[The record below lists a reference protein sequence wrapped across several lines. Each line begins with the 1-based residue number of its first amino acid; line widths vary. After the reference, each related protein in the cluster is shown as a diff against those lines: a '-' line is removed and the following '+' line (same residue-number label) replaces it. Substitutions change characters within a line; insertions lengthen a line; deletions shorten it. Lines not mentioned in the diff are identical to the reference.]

1 MNALRKLIGVLL
13 IGFIG
18 LPLLFSMIWT
28 VGLIKA
34 VASPEFLTDLPR
46 RIIAEIPAKADEIFR
61 DAQSE
66 AYVTDG
72 RTRAWFQAAGTTGI
86 SPTELMEETG
96 LLNWMSGELSG
107 SLRQVG
113 QMLKGK
119 KRPRPIIIDLRP
131 LKEAVLSPEIEKF
144 LEETLNN
151 LPPCDARD
159 LQAWED
165 IAARGL
171 GDRRLPACRP
181 DFSQAKEA
189 LAAARARIAGD
200 IDDKI
205 EVFGGFDRVPAFPFG
220 VCRALNFSSFLL
232 LLIPAL
238 FIFLGAVIA
247 DSTPSG
253 FLKWSGVSILLGGIP
268 ALLLALGVKSSSLW
282 ALRGGT
288 FRWHGRGASEL
299 GDLVLARMG
308 EFRNRSRS
316 FSPVVM
322 GGVLRL
328 SRGRRVYLSRQFRE
342 DNRGGRGEIPRL
354 PPRPR
359 AGRRR
364 LPRSG
369 NRRPRIRTS
378 RFKALPGRTLDDRP
392 AQEAGAAR

>member
-61 DAQSE
+61 DAQSD

-72 RTRAWFQAAGTTGI
+72 RTRAWFQAAGKTGI

-119 KRPRPIIIDLRP
+119 KRPRPVIIDLRP
-131 LKEAVLSPEIEKF
+131 LKAAVLSPEVGKF
-144 LEETLNN
+144 LDETLKN

-159 LQAWED
+159 LRAWED

-181 DFSQAKEA
+181 DFSEAREA
-189 LAAARARIAGD
+189 LAATQAKIAGD

-205 EVFGGFDRVPAFPFG
+205 EVFGGFNRAPAFPFG
-220 VCRALNFSSFLL
+220 VYRTLRFSSFLL

-238 FIFLGAVIA
+238 FIFLGAVVA

-268 ALLLALGVKSSSLW
+268 ALLLALVVKSSSLW
-282 ALRGGT
+282 ALGGALH
-288 FRWHGRGASEL
+288 WHGRRMSEL
-299 GDLVLARMG
+299 GDLVLDRMKG
-308 EFRNRSRS
+308 IPEQIIDQL

-322 GGVLRL
+322 AALFVCLAGVMFIVASNSVRDK
-328 SRGRRVYLSRQFRE
+328 SRRTRKPSPTSPESPRGQATAPPVQGPAAPDPGIRVHDPSGE
-342 DNRGGRGEIPRL
+342 D
-354 PPRPR
+354 
-359 AGRRR
+359 
-364 LPRSG
+364 
-369 NRRPRIRTS
+369 
-378 RFKALPGRTLDDRP
+378 
-392 AQEAGAAR
+392 AQQ

>member
-1 MNALRKLIGVLL
+1 MNALRKLTGIIL

-18 LPLLFSMIWT
+18 LPLLLSMIWA

-34 VASPEFLTDLPR
+34 AASPEFLTELPR

-66 AYVTDG
+66 EYVTNG
-72 RTRAWFQAAGTTGI
+72 RTRAWFQAAGKTGI
-86 SPTELMEETG
+86 SPTELMEKTG
-96 LLNWMSGELSG
+96 LLNWMRGELSG
-107 SLRQVG
+107 SLRRMG
-113 QMLKGK
+113 QMLEGK

-299 GDLVLARMG
+299 GDLVLARMKG
-308 EFRNRSRS
+308 IPEQIIDQL

-322 GGVLRL
+322 AALFVCLAGVVFIVASNSVRNK
-328 SRGRRVYLSRQFRE
+328 SRRTRKSPPPAPASPRGQATAPPIRKPTAPDPDVPVQGPSGENTRR
-342 DNRGGRGEIPRL
+342 
-354 PPRPR
+354 
-359 AGRRR
+359 
-364 LPRSG
+364 
-369 NRRPRIRTS
+369 
-378 RFKALPGRTLDDRP
+378 
-392 AQEAGAAR
+392 